1 MNQTKSIRDRSVFG
15 NKVNQWTYI
24 YKEMWKDV
32 PPETASDVRYSSFIL
47 LRLYHHFV
55 HLNGQIVTVS
65 FPLLAANFVLS
76 MTKYMRGTNE
86 YFDQVTFTDLDR
98 DEAQQQ
104 VDKHKMKCVLI
115 SSLTSEIDG
124 SYRIFMVIFVFRHI
138 IVVLIQIF
146 FTPFGLNDLRM
157 TLLCENGWGN

>member
-1 MNQTKSIRDRSVFG
+1 MDIYIYI
-15 NKVNQWTYI
+15 YI
-24 YKEMWKDV
+24 YKEMGKDV
-32 PPETASDVRYSSFIL
+32 PPEIVYRMLDIHFIL
-47 LRLYHHFV
+47 LCLYHHFV

-86 YFDQVTFTDLDR
+86 YFDQVTFTDLFTNMDR
-98 DEAQQQ
+98 DEAQKQ
-104 VDKHKMKCVLI
+104 VDKHKMKCVLV
-115 SSLTSEIDG
+115 SSLTFEIDG

-146 FTPFGLNDLRM
+146 LTPFGLNDLRM